1 MNATG
6 IITATYLH
14 TDIISDGNPF
24 PSPSSAPAEVT
35 DTVDTINPALIILN
49 AVSPALIVSGLF
61 VTRPISHSGIARQTI
76 LPAAIIA
83 NISTIDV
90 LYIFLT
96 LSCSPA
102 P

>member
-35 DTVDTINPALIILN
+35 DTVDTINPTLIILN
-49 AVSPALIVSGLF
+49 AVHVLRRHCLHRNHGEDQLVQFIQIPLF
-61 VTRPISHSGIARQTI
+61 LRNIRRNTGI
-76 LPAAIIA
+76 
-83 NISTIDV
+83 
-90 LYIFLT
+90 
-96 LSCSPA
+96 
-102 P
+102 

>member
-24 PSPSSAPAEVT
+24 PSPSSAPVEVT

-49 AVSPALIVSGLF
+49 AVSPALIVSGLL
-61 VTRPISHSGIARQTI
+61 VNRPISDPGIARQRI
-76 LPAAIIA
+76 VPVMSY
-83 NISTIDV
+83 IS
-90 LYIFLT
+90 FL
-96 LSCSPA
+96 LSHALLLHSYSP
-102 P
+102 